1 MSVQYE
7 ITEAIR
13 EAVREAGEAETLSN
27 HIIAWFEA
35 IVRGNTDLENTE
47 DTLQRMESLYSSM
60 SEVEED

>member
-13 EAVREAGEAETLSN
+13 EAVREAGESEALAN
-27 HIIAWFEA
+27 HIIAWFDA
-35 IVRGNTDLENTE
+35 IVRGNTNLENTE

-60 SEVEED
+60 GEIEEE